1 LEPFFNNQ
9 RFPASEF
16 SLVGTSLY
24 FACIANGNSKMYHL
38 DEMKKM
44 SIDTGFEVVDTFELI
59 GNSYHTL
66 LKLKKKNKVTDLKMC

>member
-1 LEPFFNNQ
+1 
-9 RFPASEF
+9 
-16 SLVGTSLY
+16 
-24 FACIANGNSKMYHL
+24 MYHL